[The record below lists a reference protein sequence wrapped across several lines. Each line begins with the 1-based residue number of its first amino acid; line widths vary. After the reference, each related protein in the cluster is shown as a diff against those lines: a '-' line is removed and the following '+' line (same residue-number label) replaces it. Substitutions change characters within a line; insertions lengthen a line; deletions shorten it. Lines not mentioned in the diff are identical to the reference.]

1 MSFQSLTKYIK
12 LLEND
17 SFGEWQSG
25 EEKDGVITIPYVS
38 YTETVMEFIH
48 ELHDFAKKNSQ
59 YDMHNY
65 QDVLDKRGIKDG
77 KDIQGCDIDN
87 VDAQIV
93 LCMMMK
99 VVRSDRF
106 VEGTLI
112 HYLQDSYFSKWLKR
126 LKEIDMADAKEK
138 IDKVIKEV
146 WLNEICHEYGVGNLI
161 REASLQCSLYHHLRN
176 RLEAVLKEN
185 NLYLYPEFYF
195 KDLKYRADLAII
207 EMDFTK
213 DVNHLKDCVE
223 DVVAIIELKY
233 AGGNSDTISNY
244 IKTDMPKIK
253 EYIKNLNYDCQYYFG
268 VIYENECEWLHWFDK
283 RQTNNWAN
291 GYLTELNAGYI
302 NEEMIFE
309 VNSCNNMNS
318 QHEKCKCKIMF

>member
-1 MSFQSLTKYIK
+1 M
-12 LLEND
+12 
-17 SFGEWQSG
+17 
-25 EEKDGVITIPYVS
+25 V
-38 YTETVMEFIH
+38 
-48 ELHDFAKKNSQ
+48 A
-59 YDMHNY
+59 
-65 QDVLDKRGIKDG
+65 
-77 KDIQGCDIDN
+77 
-87 VDAQIV
+87 
-93 LCMMMK
+93 
-99 VVRSDRF
+99 VR
-106 VEGTLI
+106 
-112 HYLQDSYFSKWLKR
+112 
-126 LKEIDMADAKEK
+126 EK

-146 WLNEICHEYGVGNLI
+146 WLNEICKEYGVGNLI

-176 RLEAVLKEN
+176 KLDVILKEN
-185 NLYLYPEFYF
+185 NLCLYPEFYF
-195 KDLKYRADLAII
+195 KDLKYRADLAIV
-207 EMDFTK
+207 EMDFKK

-244 IKTDMPKIK
+244 IKTDMQKIK

-309 VNSCNNMNS
+309 VNSCNNMNI
-318 QHEKCKCKIMF
+318 QHESRTCEIMF